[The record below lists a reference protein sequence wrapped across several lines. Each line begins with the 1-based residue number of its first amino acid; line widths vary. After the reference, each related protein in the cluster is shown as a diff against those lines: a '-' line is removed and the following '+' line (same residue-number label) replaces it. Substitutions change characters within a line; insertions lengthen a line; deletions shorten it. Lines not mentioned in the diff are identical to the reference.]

1 MDEISAKQYGYESNK
16 EVKFR
21 KYNGIYILK
30 ISDHLKTVI
39 LN

>member
-21 KYNGIYILK
+21 KYNGIYIK
-30 ISDHLKTVI
+30 NFDHLKTVI